1 MSRSYYCFYYFQV
14 FESQESVFIDVLG
27 PFGGDGGDFQCS
39 PWRSFTSPAQIL
51 SASVGLGASSL
62 LK

>member
-27 PFGGDGGDFQCS
+27 PFGGMGVIS
-39 PWRSFTSPAQIL
+39 
-51 SASVGLGASSL
+51 SAVPGVPSL
-62 LK
+62 HLLRFCLHL